1 MPPDAETLALI
12 KSLESDLEKQAAA
25 CVKRDDWYS
34 GEHPVPALTG
44 SSKAT
49 EAYKALLDEARSNWC
64 EIVVDAVEERLAV
77 IGFRFGA
84 QATETND
91 LDVWRSIWQTNGLDA
106 GQITAHREALI
117 HGFCPVLVWPG
128 EDGAMPTV
136 SIEDPQQV
144 VVKYESRARRRRV
157 AALKVWT
164 DGDTKTWVLYRP
176 DRVEWWV
183 SQKSADPARAELD
196 EEQSGPNPLG
206 VVPIVELENKTRVGK
221 PPKAE
226 ISTTVISIQK
236 RINRTLFGRMLAT
249 EFAAFRQRW
258 ATGMEIPEDE
268 NGDQVEPFKAAVD
281 RLWISEDPDTKFG
294 EFSESDLNGYIRA
307 IEADVQHLAA
317 VTHTPPHY
325 VLGNMVNISGDA
337 LKAAEAGLISKCR
350 SRQTTFGERWEEII
364 RLALKAVDD
373 KRADDQ
379 SCAVVWR
386 DPEYRTEGELVD
398 ALVKMA
404 SLGVPRSVLWS
415 RWGATPTDIERWT
428 LESAKADTTPVDPA
442 TDPVS
447 TDPTQDPNL

>member
-12 KSLESDLEKQAAA
+12 KSLEEDLKKQAAA
-25 CVKRDDWYS
+25 CVERDRWYS
-34 GEHPVPALTG
+34 GEHPVPALTA

-49 EAYKALLDEARSNWC
+49 EAYKALIEEARSNWC

-77 IGFRFGA
+77 IGFRFGSDPG
-84 QATETND
+84 QDETDD
-91 LDVWRSIWQTNGLDA
+91 LDVWRGIWQANGLDA

-117 HGFCPVLVWPG
+117 HGACPVLVWPG
-128 EDGAMPTV
+128 DDGGHPVV

-144 VVKYESRARRRRV
+144 VVRYDSRARRRRV

-164 DGDTKTWVLYRP
+164 EGTSKTWVLYRP
-176 DRVEWWV
+176 DSVEWWV
-183 SQKSADPARAELD
+183 AEKSEDPARAELD
-196 EEQSGPNPLG
+196 EEHSGPNPLG

-221 PPKAE
+221 PPSAE
-226 ISTTVISIQK
+226 INATVVSIQK

-258 ATGMEIPEDE
+258 ATGLEIPTDPET
-268 NGDQVEPFKAAVD
+268 QTAVEPFKAAVD

-294 EFSESDLNGYIRA
+294 EFSESDLNGYIKS

-364 RLALKAVDD
+364 RLALRSTGDE
-373 KRADDQ
+373 RADDL
-379 SCAVVWR
+379 SCAVLWR
-386 DPEYRTEGELVD
+386 DSEYRTEGELVD
-398 ALVKMA
+398 ALVKMRT
-404 SLGVPRSVLWS
+404 LGVPLTVLWA
-415 RWGATPTDIERWT
+415 RWGATPQDIARW
-428 LESAKADTTPVDPA
+428 SALADAGQADTADPTDTPPPDPA
-442 TDPVS
+442 
-447 TDPTQDPNL
+447 PN